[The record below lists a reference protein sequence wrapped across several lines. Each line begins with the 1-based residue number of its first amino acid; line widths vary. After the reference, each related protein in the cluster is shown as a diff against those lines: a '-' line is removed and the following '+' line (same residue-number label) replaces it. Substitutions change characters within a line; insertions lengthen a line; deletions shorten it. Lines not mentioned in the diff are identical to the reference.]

1 MDDPD
6 PFEVMILLVP
16 KYSQLTL
23 AALVEPLRMA
33 NTVANRPLYRW
44 QLCSADGQAVTSSS
58 GFTLAVDADLSGGG
72 RFDALFALAS
82 YEVTQYA
89 TPDVLAFLRR
99 AARGGA
105 IVGGFDAAPF
115 LLAGAGLL
123 DGYRATTH
131 WDDLEELRDRYPR
144 IDVVSERYVIDR
156 KRITTSGSLP
166 SFDLVLEFIRRRN
179 GLMLAMN
186 VSGNFVYDQARPGS
200 ESQFMIAASLIDT
213 RHPTITRVV
222 RLMEQNLRTPLD
234 IPQLADTVGLTER
247 SLLRRFRATLG
258 VGPLQY
264 YRALRLD
271 AGRRMLD
278 NSDLSITEIAIACGF
293 ESRASFTRAF
303 KQVFGDTPSAKRP
316 TNRARTPVAN
326 QVSLS

>member
-1 MDDPD
+1 ML
-6 PFEVMILLVP
+6 ILLVP

-44 QLCSADGQAVTSSS
+44 RLCSTDGRAVTSSS
-58 GFTLAVDADLSGGG
+58 GFTLAVDADLARTG
-72 RFDALFALAS
+72 RFDALFVVAS
-82 YEVTQYA
+82 YEVTQFA
-89 TPDVLAFLRR
+89 TPAVFGFLRR
-99 AARGGA
+99 AARNGA
-105 IVGGFDAAPF
+105 VVGGFDAAPF

-131 WDDLEELRDRYPR
+131 WDDLEDLRDRYPR
-144 IDVVSERYVIDR
+144 IEVVPERYVIDR
-156 KRITTSGSLP
+156 KRISTSGSLP
-166 SFDLVLEFIRRRN
+166 SFDLVLELIRQRN

-200 ESQFMIAASLIDT
+200 DSQYMIAASLINA
-213 RHPTITRVV
+213 RHPTITRIV
-222 RLMEQNLRTPLD
+222 RLMEQNLRTPME
-234 IPQLADTVGLTER
+234 IPRLAAAVGLTER

-271 AGRRMLD
+271 AGRRLLD

-293 ESRASFTRAF
+293 ESRGSFTRAF
-303 KQVFGDTPSAKRP
+303 KQMFGNPPSAKRP
-316 TNRARTPVAN
+316 TGRGDAATSN
-326 QVSLS
+326 QTTLS

>member
-1 MDDPD
+1 ML
-6 PFEVMILLVP
+6 ILLVP

-44 QLCSADGQAVTSSS
+44 RLCSTDGRAVTSSS
-58 GFTLAVDADLSGGG
+58 GFTLAVDADLARTG
-72 RFDALFALAS
+72 RFDALFVVAS
-82 YEVTQYA
+82 YEVTQFA
-89 TPDVLAFLRR
+89 TPAVFGFLRR
-99 AARGGA
+99 AARDGA
-105 IVGGFDAAPF
+105 VVGGFDAAPF

-131 WDDLEELRDRYPR
+131 WDDLEDLRDRYPR
-144 IDVVSERYVIDR
+144 IEVVPERYVIDR
-156 KRITTSGSLP
+156 KRISTSGSLP
-166 SFDLVLEFIRRRN
+166 SFDLVLELIRQRN

-200 ESQFMIAASLIDT
+200 DSQYMIAASLINA
-213 RHPTITRVV
+213 RHPTITRIV
-222 RLMEQNLRTPLD
+222 RLMEQNLRTPME
-234 IPQLADTVGLTER
+234 IPQLAAAVGLTER

-271 AGRRMLD
+271 AGRRLLD

-293 ESRASFTRAF
+293 ESRGSFTRAF
-303 KQVFGDTPSAKRP
+303 KQMFGNPPSAKRP
-316 TNRARTPVAN
+316 TGRGDAATSN
-326 QVSLS
+326 QTTLS